1 MTLLSTISIAIS
13 LVLPLV
19 TAAQTRPQIPTNRG
33 VKPKPPIVRLGNAPD
48 WSVVFHPD
56 SSRVFIGTYQKVVA
70 YSVVDGQKQGEW
82 PLGVE
87 GVRAL
92 SFQANGEI
100 LAIGSGVPGLSGSIT
115 LLDVASGQTLRTI
128 KPHTDT
134 IEALAFSGDI
144 VLSASDDETVVLT
157 DIKTGKQLGIL
168 SEHIGRCL
176 SIAVP
181 LRITDGSG
189 GAIFATGGADKMI
202 KIWDANA
209 RRVVVNF
216 DQAQCSVWSL
226 TSLSQP
232 GRFMAG
238 CDDGSVRL
246 FQVRADTPNLGN
258 DDNTLAPLTGAPAAA
273 PIVALKPGQ
282 IAARTGSQ
290 TTVLTGHS
298 AAVYSVAASANGN
311 YMASGGADNKVIVWN
326 RNGDK
331 LREHAEATGDVWS
344 VAISPNSRWLAA
356 ASVDGSTR
364 VYDLTDGT
372 LLQTLPRGKIK

>member
-1 MTLLSTISIAIS
+1 MYLLSAVSIAIS
-13 LVLPLV
+13 LVIPLV
-19 TAAQTRPQIPTNRG
+19 TAGQTRPKISTNRA
-33 VKPKPPIVRLGNAPD
+33 VKPKPPIVRLGPAPD

-70 YSVVDGQKQGEW
+70 YSVVDGQKQAEW

-115 LLDVASGQTLRTI
+115 LLDVASGRTLRTI
-128 KPHTDT
+128 KAHTDT

-216 DQAQCSVWSL
+216 DQAQSSVWSL

-246 FQVRADTPNLGN
+246 FQVRADTPNVPTDEN
-258 DDNTLAPLTGAPAAA
+258 PLELPGPTVAT
-273 PIVALKPGQ
+273 PIVSLKPGQ
-282 IAARTGSQ
+282 IAARTGLQ
-290 TTVLTGHS
+290 TTVLNGHS

-331 LREHAEATGDVWS
+331 LREHTEATGDVWS